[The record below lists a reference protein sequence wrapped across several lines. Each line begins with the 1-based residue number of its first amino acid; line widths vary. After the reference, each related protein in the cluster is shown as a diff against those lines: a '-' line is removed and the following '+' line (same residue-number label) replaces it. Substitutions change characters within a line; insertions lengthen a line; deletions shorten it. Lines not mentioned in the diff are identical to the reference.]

1 MENTVEIGLYL
12 SYFMFAVAAL
22 GAIVLPLVNSFNEPE
37 KLKKGLIGLGA
48 LLVVFL
54 ISWGIA
60 GDELRTLYIDA
71 ESPVNTAG
79 MSKLIGGTITMVYVL
94 MGIAVVGI
102 VYTEITKAIK

>member
-12 SYFMFAVAAL
+12 SYFMFAIAAI
-22 GAIVLPLVNSFNEPE
+22 GAIVLPLVNSMSQPK
-37 KLKKGLIGLGA
+37 KLVNGLIAIGA

-71 ESPVNTAG
+71 ESPIATAG
-79 MSKLIGGTITMVYVL
+79 MSKLVGGTITMVYVL